1 MRHIL
6 LTLLLGFFLS
16 IESRA
21 DWPSEDMD
29 EQIESTNIILGMDAQ
44 PFCSGTIISQKAR
57 LILTAAHC
65 VSEAYSTKTITEVD
79 PNTGEIREKR
89 VETKRYMDVWQNVY
103 QDYEVV
109 SSMHFAAKP
118 IARDATLDIAIIQV
132 IDSKWTP
139 GLAAPFAPKEWKI
152 KRGQTIYV
160 VGNPAGILDGSVSK
174 GIVSQTQRKL
184 QVSVSDPT
192 PYFQVDAAIIGGN
205 SGGAV
210 YNENGEIIGVV
221 SAAMRSSTIGFA
233 VPVQFVRDILVRAG
247 FKEFE

>member
-1 MRHIL
+1 MRFPWL
-6 LTLLLGFFLS
+6 VLFFLPFLAVNAY
-16 IESRA
+16 A
-21 DWPSEDMD
+21 DWSSEDMD
-29 EQIESTNIILGMDAQ
+29 EQIEGTNIILGMDAE
-44 PFCSGTIISQKAR
+44 PFCSGTIISQKHR

-65 VSEAYSTKTITEVD
+65 VSDAYSTKTITEVD

-89 VETKRYMDVWQNVY
+89 VETKRYMDVWQNEY

-109 SSMHFAAKP
+109 SAVHYAAKP
-118 IARDATLDIAIIQV
+118 IARDEVLDVAIIQV
-132 IDSKWTP
+132 IDKGWKP
-139 GLAAPFAPKEWKI
+139 VLIAPFAAKDWKV

-184 QVSVSDPT
+184 QVAVSDPT
-192 PYFQVDAAIIGGN
+192 PYFQIDAAIIGGN

-210 YNENGEIIGVV
+210 YNDAGEIIGVV